1 MNRNLKLRRC
11 RVAAAALAIFLPSC
25 DASESEAEATERVV
39 SATPVRVE
47 PIRIVE
53 LDEVVEVSASL
64 EPVMRARLTPEVG
77 GVVTTIT
84 KDLGDTVDKDEL
96 LVRISASDYSLALD
110 QARSGAAGAQAGL
123 RQAEASF
130 NNAKQQYDRYKDL
143 RQKNAVT
150 QAEFEQVET
159 AFLAAEAA
167 VEAARSQTKTAKT
180 GIRSAKRR
188 VADTVLRAPFAGF
201 VVARHVDP
209 GEVVRPM
216 GSAVLEL
223 VNIDEVFAEGALSE
237 LESPRVKV
245 GMTASVFIDALGSEP
260 MKGEVVMVGHE
271 VDSRTRTVAIRVRLD
286 NGAGRLKAGMS
297 GRISVAVG
305 QRKGPVIPRVAL
317 ASREGRDAHVFVVV
331 DGKVQDREVVVDP
344 RFDDLIP
351 VLDGLAVGETVVTWG
366 HARLSDGAEVSI
378 LGAEEGA
385 PPTEADS
392 NPVQTPTVVGAAP

>member
-223 VNIDEVFAEGALSE
+223 VNIDEVFAEEAVQGKE
-237 LESPRVKV
+237 HERD
-245 GMTASVFIDALGSEP
+245 ASVVIDALGSEP